1 MTNDS
6 KPTETFKH
14 YKDSKFPTV
23 NPHERPFQSLSS
35 FDAHKLHDSSLSM
48 TGGSGGGGGIEETNP
63 FENLIIKMKQ
73 SQLNQILE
81 INKQE
86 LDLKK
91 KKVHLSTEYEH
102 FNSLLNKIMPSLT
115 VANTALPA
123 SSSSSSSNMTTSAST
138 SFLSH
143 SQYNERNMN
152 TSASSHN
159 ILKWFDNSVK
169 H

>member
-48 TGGSGGGGGIEETNP
+48 TGGSRGIDETNP

-73 SQLNQILE
+73 SQLNQIME

-115 VANTALPA
+115 NTLPTA
-123 SSSSSSSNMTTSAST
+123 PNMTTSAST

-143 SQYNERNMN
+143 AQFNEKTMN
-152 TSASSHN
+152 TSASSN
-159 ILKWFDNSVK
+159 SILKWFDHSIK

>member
-48 TGGSGGGGGIEETNP
+48 TGGSRGIDETNP

-73 SQLNQILE
+73 SQLNQIME

-115 VANTALPA
+115 TVAANTSPA
-123 SSSSSSSNMTTSAST
+123 SSSNMTTSAST

-143 SQYNERNMN
+143 TQYNERNMN
-152 TSASSHN
+152 TSASSNN
-159 ILKWFDNSVK
+159 ILKWFDHSVK

>member
-1 MTNDS
+1 M
-6 KPTETFKH
+6 KQ
-14 YKDSKFPTV
+14 YKDAKFPAV
-23 NPHERPFQSLSS
+23 NPHERPFLNFPIIDATKSHDLS
-35 FDAHKLHDSSLSM
+35 AT
-48 TGGSGGGGGIEETNP
+48 TGDETNP
-63 FENLIIKMKQ
+63 FENLILKMKQ
-73 SQLNQILE
+73 NQLDQIRE

-115 VANTALPA
+115 NTLPTA
-123 SSSSSSSNMTTSAST
+123 PNMTTSAST

-143 SQYNERNMN
+143 AQFNEKTMN
-152 TSASSHN
+152 TSASSN
-159 ILKWFDNSVK
+159 SILKWFDHSIK

>member
-6 KPTETFKH
+6 KPTEPFKN

-35 FDAHKLHDSSLSM
+35 FDAHKLHDSSL
-48 TGGSGGGGGIEETNP
+48 GSGVDETNP

-73 SQLNQILE
+73 SQLNQIME

-115 VANTALPA
+115 VANTLPA
-123 SSSSSSSNMTTSAST
+123 SSSNMTTSAST

-143 SQYNERNMN
+143 SQYNERSIN

-159 ILKWFDNSVK
+159 ILKWFDQSVK